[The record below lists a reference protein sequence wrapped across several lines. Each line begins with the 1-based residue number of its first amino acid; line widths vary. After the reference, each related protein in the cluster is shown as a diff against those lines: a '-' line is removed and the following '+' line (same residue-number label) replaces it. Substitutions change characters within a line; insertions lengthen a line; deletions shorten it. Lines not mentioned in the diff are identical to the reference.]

1 MATNKTKQ
9 IIEVVTKGANKSKK
23 QLKGV
28 EGAMGGLAKKALA
41 AGASFFAVRGIIN
54 GMQESVKL
62 AGKMKSVEQAFDK
75 MGKKAGLSGNSLNK
89 LRKAVDGTVSDLDL
103 MTKANNA
110 MALGL
115 VQSDEQMADLFDT
128 AQRLG
133 KALGQETEAALD
145 SLVTGMGRQC
155 LTGDSL
161 VLLDDSTTKKITD
174 IKKGDIVLSYHK
186 EKGFITTKVS
196 HLLDNGT
203 QPVYELICEDSK
215 KIKSTDNHRYL
226 TDDGWK
232 ELKDIKKGNLILN
245 NNGEYSK
252 VKEINYLKEEQVY
265 DLTVPE
271 TENFFANGL
280 CVHNSKLMLDNL
292 GIMLDTEKAY
302 EDYAEELG
310 KSASA
315 LDDNEKKIAFNNAA
329 MKEAKRLVNEMGDEQ
344 VTAADKMAKMRAELA
359 NASAKMGEVFAPIV
373 ANLAE
378 SFVDIADAVGDF
390 FDTMGDNELDK
401 TIKEL
406 DDVPADTLS
415 LQFQKAN
422 DDLFELKTSLQ
433 GLPIDVNKAI
443 GEGFENVDVLDVAH
457 FIAGMSAI
465 DPSIVPQDLWDEVT
479 KQMGEEWNQINFG
492 EWLTTRTQE
501 QWSGQVL
508 RQFPFQLIKDKSIE
522 ELEEMKDMFKAITVP
537 IEGDMQLF
545 FDHLAETEEGMA
557 KPTMLW
563 ALRMENAFKLY
574 TNNRKNVLDE
584 DTGLIEVWSDKN
596 QKMMQM
602 TEKEFLKSWQF
613 LSDTG
618 VGKQSIEQAHEYFGA
633 VEQGYTDWIDKQ
645 NDFREANLQS
655 IEALQH
661 MIDYLNSIEEGEET
675 VLKLQKEIDD
685 RKKLNDKDAGAG
697 PKEEAKQLG
706 ILQKIKMRYDQI
718 NDQNTRK
725 SMLKELQAAQ
735 TDTTAWL
742 IKQIMKNTP
751 FPVNL
756 VLAATAEAQVNELFS
771 KLGNVKKAQYG
782 ADFIADSP
790 QLMMVGEGS
799 GAERVQV
806 TPLVDPNLEGTQSE
820 GITLNISG
828 NVLHESF
835 VEDNVVPQ
843 IREALRMGENL
854 GV

>member
-1 MATNKTKQ
+1 MSTNKTKQ
-9 IIEVVTKGANKSKK
+9 IIEIVTKGAKKSKK

-28 EGAMGGLAKKALA
+28 EGAMGGMAKKALV
-41 AGASFFAVRGIIN
+41 AGASFFAARGIIN

-62 AGKMKSVEQAFDK
+62 AGKMKTVEQAFDK

-89 LRKAVDGTVSDLDL
+89 LRKSVNGTVSDLDL

-133 KALGQETEAALD
+133 AALGQDTEAALD

-226 TDDGWK
+226 TDEGWK

-245 NNGEYSK
+245 NNGKYSK

-344 VTAADKMAKMRAELA
+344 ITAADKMSKMNAQMA
-359 NASAKMGEVFAPIV
+359 NASAEMGEVFAPIIADV
-373 ANLAE
+373 ATWFAKITTKTAEFFTTMKNNDLENIIADLDKLENQGLAGVDVALINTKEEVINLEQELKAATNDFRFTVEALGEGAGALPTQDVIDFFSRFSDSSKLNSEEVIE
-378 SFVDIADAVGDF
+378 SFEK
-390 FDTMGDNELDK
+390 MR
-401 TIKEL
+401 
-406 DDVPADTLS
+406 
-415 LQFQKAN
+415 
-422 DDLFELKTSLQ
+422 
-433 GLPIDVNKAI
+433 
-443 GEGFENVDVLDVAH
+443 
-457 FIAGMSAI
+457 
-465 DPSIVPQDLWDEVT
+465 
-479 KQMGEEWNQINFG
+479 KQMG
-492 EWLTTRTQE
+492 
-501 QWSGQVL
+501 SGLDVVAT
-508 RQFPFQLIKDKSIE
+508 FPFQDLANLTEKELQDMIQKVRDSQTDVKADNESWLKSLEAVDPNRAFQVRSWKMYQDLI
-522 ELEEMKDMFKAITVP
+522 LGATDMIDENGNIATFHAGK
-537 IEGDMQLF
+537 QL
-545 FDHLAETEEGMA
+545 DI
-557 KPTMLW
+557 
-563 ALRMENAFKLY
+563 LR
-574 TNNRKNVLDE
+574 
-584 DTGLIEVWSDKN
+584 
-596 QKMMQM
+596 
-602 TEKEFLKSWQF
+602 TEKEFRHNIEVMMLKNGQLEGS
-613 LSDTG
+613 
-618 VGKQSIEQAHEYFGA
+618 
-633 VEQGYTDWIDKQ
+633 
-645 NDFREANLQS
+645 S
-655 IEALQH
+655 IEA
-661 MIDYLNSIEEGEET
+661 MLNFFAERGLSQQDFISDQIEIEKTNANHILILEQMLLFHQDIQTKKENIVKLEE
-675 VLKLQKEIDD
+675 KLAEKTKE
-685 RKKLNDKDAGAG
+685 KNKEAGNA

-706 ILQKIKMRYDQI
+706 ILQRIKERYDKI
-718 NDQNTRK
+718 NSKNTRK
-725 SMLKELQAAQ
+725 AMIEELQTAQ
-735 TDTTAWL
+735 ADTTAWL
-742 IKQIMKNTP
+742 IKAIMKAVP
-751 FPVNL
+751 FPLNL
-756 VLAATAEAQVNELFS
+756 VLAATAEAQVSELFS

>member
-1 MATNKTKQ
+1 MSTNKTKQ
-9 IIEVVTKGANKSKK
+9 IIEIVTKGAKKSKK

-28 EGAMGGLAKKALA
+28 EGAMGGMAKKALV
-41 AGASFFAVRGIIN
+41 AGASFFAARGIIN

-62 AGKMKSVEQAFDK
+62 AGKMKTVEQAFDK

-89 LRKAVDGTVSDLDL
+89 LRKSVNGTVSDLDL

-133 KALGQETEAALD
+133 AALGQDTEAALD

-226 TDDGWK
+226 TDEGWK

-245 NNGEYSK
+245 NNGKYSK

-344 VTAADKMAKMRAELA
+344 ITAADKMSKMNAQMA
-359 NASAKMGEVFAPIV
+359 NASAEMGEVFAPIIADV
-373 ANLAE
+373 ATWFAKITTKTAEFFTTMKNNDLENIIADLDKLENQGLAGVDVALINTKEEVINLEQELKAATNDFRFTVEALGEGAGALPTQDVIDFFSRFSDSSKLNSEEVIE
-378 SFVDIADAVGDF
+378 SFEK
-390 FDTMGDNELDK
+390 MR
-401 TIKEL
+401 
-406 DDVPADTLS
+406 
-415 LQFQKAN
+415 
-422 DDLFELKTSLQ
+422 
-433 GLPIDVNKAI
+433 
-443 GEGFENVDVLDVAH
+443 
-457 FIAGMSAI
+457 
-465 DPSIVPQDLWDEVT
+465 
-479 KQMGEEWNQINFG
+479 KQMG
-492 EWLTTRTQE
+492 
-501 QWSGQVL
+501 SGLDVVAT
-508 RQFPFQLIKDKSIE
+508 FPFQDLANLTEKELQDMIQKVRDSQTDVKADNESWLKSLEAVDPNRAFQVRSWKMYQDLISGAT
-522 ELEEMKDMFKAITVP
+522 DMIDENGNIATFHAGK
-537 IEGDMQLF
+537 QL
-545 FDHLAETEEGMA
+545 DI
-557 KPTMLW
+557 
-563 ALRMENAFKLY
+563 LR
-574 TNNRKNVLDE
+574 
-584 DTGLIEVWSDKN
+584 
-596 QKMMQM
+596 
-602 TEKEFLKSWQF
+602 TEKEFRHNIEVMMLKNGQLEGS
-613 LSDTG
+613 
-618 VGKQSIEQAHEYFGA
+618 
-633 VEQGYTDWIDKQ
+633 
-645 NDFREANLQS
+645 S
-655 IEALQH
+655 IEA
-661 MIDYLNSIEEGEET
+661 MLNFFAERGLSQQDFISDQIEIEKTNANHILILEQMLLFHQDIQTKKENIVKLEE
-675 VLKLQKEIDD
+675 KLAEKTKE
-685 RKKLNDKDAGAG
+685 KNKEAGNAH
-697 PKEEAKQLG
+697 KEEAKQLG
-706 ILQKIKMRYDQI
+706 ILQRIKERYDKI
-718 NDQNTRK
+718 NSKNTRK
-725 SMLKELQAAQ
+725 AMIEELQTAQ
-735 TDTTAWL
+735 ADTTAWL
-742 IKQIMKNTP
+742 IKAIMKAVP
-751 FPVNL
+751 FPLNL
-756 VLAATAEAQVNELFS
+756 VLAATAEAQVSELFS